1 VVTVSEAMEA
11 ETRVPNPVSISV
23 APTTEVIQRRYYD
36 LPGTMELMGL
46 LWQEAVVDGVE
57 FQNMAE

>member
-1 VVTVSEAMEA
+1 MVTVSEAMEA